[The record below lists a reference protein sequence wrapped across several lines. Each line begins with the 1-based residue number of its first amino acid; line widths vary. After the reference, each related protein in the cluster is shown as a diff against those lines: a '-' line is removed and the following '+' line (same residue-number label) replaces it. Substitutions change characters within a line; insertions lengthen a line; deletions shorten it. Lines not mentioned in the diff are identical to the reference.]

1 MIQKPS
7 IIAIDPGHR
16 EVGYAH
22 FDGDE
27 LVDYGV
33 KSLRRPK
40 GKISPIDVFKA
51 ALNRFIKEKT
61 PSVIALE
68 KNSFSKINQNLPV
81 MKIIKTVQD
90 MAKAHDIPVYEFA
103 PNTIRKE
110 VCNDGRAT
118 KREVSKIISARIP
131 ELVVYRES
139 NRRWRERY
147 YQNMFDA
154 VACGLTYLKLYG
166 KESNQEE

>member
-1 MIQKPS
+1 MINKHS

-16 EVGYAH
+16 EIGYAH
-22 FDGDE
+22 FEGDE

-40 GKISPIDVFKA
+40 LLKSPYGIFEA
-51 ALNRFIKEKT
+51 IFARFIKEKR
-61 PSVIALE
+61 PVAIALE
-68 KNSFSKINQNLPV
+68 KNSFAKINQNLPV
-81 MKIIKTVQD
+81 MRVIKMVHD
-90 MAKAHDIPVYEFA
+90 IAKKHNIPVYEFA

-118 KREVSKIISARIP
+118 KRDVAKIISASIP
-131 ELVVYRES
+131 ELAVYQES

-154 VACGLTYLKLYG
+154 VACGLTYLKIYG
-166 KESNQEE
+166 KEPNKE

>member
-1 MIQKPS
+1 MIRKAN
-7 IIAIDPGHR
+7 IIAFDPGHR

-33 KSLRRPK
+33 KSLRRVMPK
-40 GKISPIDVFKA
+40 YEPLEIFRAIMV
-51 ALNRFIKEKT
+51 RFIKEKS

-81 MKIIKTVQD
+81 MKIIKIIRD
-90 MAKAHDIPVYEFA
+90 SAARNHIPLYDFA

-118 KREVSKIISARIP
+118 KREVSKFLSIRFP

-139 NRRWRERY
+139 NRIWRERY

-166 KESNQEE
+166 KESNKKE

>member
-1 MIQKPS
+1 MKTKS
-7 IIAIDPGHR
+7 NLIAIDPGHR
-16 EVGYAH
+16 EIGYAH
-22 FDGDE
+22 FSGDE

-33 KSLRRPK
+33 KSLRRHKPNRNPLV
-40 GKISPIDVFKA
+40 ILKA
-51 ALNRFIKEKT
+51 IMERFIKEKS
-61 PSVIALE
+61 PSAIALE
-68 KNSFSKINQNLPV
+68 KNSFSHVNQNLPV
-81 MKIIKTVQD
+81 MQVIKAIHQIAD
-90 MAKAHDIPVYEFA
+90 RYSIPVAEFA

-118 KREVSKIISARIP
+118 KREVAKIVSARFP

-139 NRRWRERY
+139 NRKWRERY

-166 KESNQEE
+166 KESNKKG

>member
-1 MIQKPS
+1 MINKHS
-7 IIAIDPGHR
+7 FIAIDPGHR

-33 KSLRRPK
+33 KSLRRSKPK
-40 GKISPIDVFKA
+40 LSPYDVFESV
-51 ALNRFIKEKT
+51 LIRFIKEKS
-61 PSVIALE
+61 PAAIALE

-81 MKIIKTVQD
+81 MKIIKMVQD
-90 MAKAHDIPVYEFA
+90 IAQAHNIPVYKYA

-118 KREVSKIISARIP
+118 KREVAKIISAMIP
-131 ELVVYRES
+131 ELAVYQES

-166 KESNQEE
+166 KEPNKI